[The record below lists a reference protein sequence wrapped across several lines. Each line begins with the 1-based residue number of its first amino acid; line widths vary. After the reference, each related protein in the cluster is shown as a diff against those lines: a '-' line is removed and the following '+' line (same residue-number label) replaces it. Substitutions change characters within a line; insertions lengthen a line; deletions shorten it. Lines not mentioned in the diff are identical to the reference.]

1 MTYLE
6 LVNSLVELAD
16 ISNTPL
22 ATVQSQTGINLR
34 AKNWVKQAWVDIQNL
49 NVDWNFLR
57 QDLSFVSSA
66 SQSYTLTDMGA
77 TSLRKFDMESL
88 RIYLTA
94 TGVADE
100 QYVIPQEWGNFRNVY
115 LYGARQTGRPNTFSI
130 DPATKSLYFSS
141 VPGTGYTT
149 TGYYWRTPVTL
160 SADADEPA
168 MPDEFHMAIVY
179 RALMKYAGFESAPEA
194 KMEAVE
200 NYSALMSALELDQL
214 PAIGMAGPL

>member
-16 ISNTPL
+16 ISNAPL

-34 AKNWVKQAWVDIQNL
+34 AKNWVKQAWIDIQNL
-49 NVDWNFLR
+49 HADWTFLR

-66 SQSYTLTDMGA
+66 SQSYTLADMGA
-77 TSLRKFDMESL
+77 TNLRKFDMESL

-94 TGVADE
+94 SGVSDE
-100 QYVIPQEWGNFRNVY
+100 QYVIPQEWENFRNIY
-115 LYGARQTGRPNTFSI
+115 LYGARQTGRPNTFAI

-141 VPGTGYTT
+141 APGTGYTT

-200 NYSALMSALELDQL
+200 NYSALMSALEMDQL

>member
-22 ATVQSQTGINLR
+22 STLQSQTGINLR
-34 AKNWVKQAWVDIQNL
+34 AKNWVKQAWIDIQNL
-49 NVDWNFLR
+49 HSEWLFLR

-66 SQSYTLTDMGA
+66 SQSYSLTDMGA
-77 TSLRKFDMESL
+77 TTLRKYDTESL
-88 RIYLTA
+88 RMYLTA

-100 QYVIPQEWGNFRNVY
+100 QYLIYQDWESFRNVY
-115 LYGARQTGRPNTFSI
+115 LYGARQGGRPNSFSF

-141 VPGTGYTT
+141 APGTGYTT
-149 TGYYWRTPVTL
+149 IGYYWRTPVSL

-168 MPDEFHMAIVY
+168 LPSEYHMVIVY
-179 RALMKYAGFESAPEA
+179 RALMKYAGFEAAAEA
-194 KMEAVE
+194 KMESVE
-200 NYSALMSALELDQL
+200 NYSALMSALEMDQL
-214 PAIGMAGPL
+214 PAIAMAGSL